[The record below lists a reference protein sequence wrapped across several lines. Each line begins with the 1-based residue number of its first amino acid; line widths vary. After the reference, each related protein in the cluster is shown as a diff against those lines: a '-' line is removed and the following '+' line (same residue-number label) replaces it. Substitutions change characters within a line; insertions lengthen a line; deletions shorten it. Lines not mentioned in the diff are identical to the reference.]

1 LFLTQLADDR
11 LSVRNAGVVTN
22 LEPSVVVSTPG
33 SSSASS
39 RTVLTALLGLLAVA
53 AAWGS
58 SFPLTKSLLQRMTP
72 LNLLAVRF
80 GIAGLV
86 MLLLFFRAVRAL
98 SRKSLRHGVIL
109 GATYGVAQIVQTE
122 GLARTSASVSGFVT
136 GMYVVLTPIC
146 AALLLRTVI
155 GKRVWIGAVIATVG
169 LAILALSGL
178 HLGFGEAITLVS
190 AVIYALHIV
199 GLGAWSTGRT
209 ALGLA
214 VVQIVVT
221 GLVSLLAATIAEPG
235 GLTLPTGTFD
245 WVALLYMA
253 LISGALAMI
262 VQSWAQAY
270 LAPSRAA
277 IIMSTEPAWA
287 AFFSITFLGE
297 ALTWRIAIGGGL
309 MLIAMV
315 VVETGPRQHGAPAH
329 PDEVPK
335 LAA

>member
-1 LFLTQLADDR
+1 MPTA
-11 LSVRNAGVVTN
+11 
-22 LEPSVVVSTPG
+22 P
-33 SSSASS
+33 SSAGSARS
-39 RTVLTALLGLLAVA
+39 ALVALLGLLAVA

-72 LNLLAVRF
+72 LNFLAVRF
-80 GIAGLV
+80 TIAGLV
-86 MLLLFFRAVRAL
+86 MLVVFFPAVRRL
-98 SRKSLRHGVIL
+98 SRTALTRGVVL
-109 GATYGVAQIVQTE
+109 GATYGVAQILQTI
-122 GLARTSASVSGFVT
+122 GLTHTSASVSGFVT

-146 AALLLRTVI
+146 AAALLRTRI
-155 GKRVWIGAVIATVG
+155 GRRVWIGAVVATIG

-178 HLGFGEAITLVS
+178 HLGVGEAITLAS

-199 GLGAWSTGRT
+199 GLGAWSTARQ

-235 GLTLPTGTFD
+235 GLTLPASGFD
-245 WVALLYMA
+245 WTALLYMA
-253 LISGALAMI
+253 LISGAVAMI
-262 VQSWAQAY
+262 VQSWAQAH

-287 AFFSITFLGE
+287 ALFSITFLDE
-297 ALTWRIAIGGGL
+297 PLTWRIAVGGAL
-309 MLIAMV
+309 MLAAMV
-315 VVETGPRQHGAPAH
+315 LVESGPREAGAAPH
-329 PDEVPK
+329 PDELPK